1 MRFVPLRADAGTR
14 PLFPV
19 EFFCE
24 NTETVLTKLRNCV
37 IIVVNNGNMPKKKGG
52 LWVKGF

>member
-19 EFFCE
+19 KFFCK
-24 NTETVLTKLRNCV
+24 NTETVLTKLRNRV